1 MIESYIEYV
10 DDQFAENQ
18 DLNTI
23 RNEIRA
29 PSIHEMNN
37 VDFDEIHRQVDLTP
51 FDELIQTTFLQNP
64 EWKEKVRQRK
74 KRLSEMIKQKMSDLQ
89 TGATTWAKFA
99 ASLSRTMGSDAPMIA
114 GFLLLTNKVFNIASD
129 MYNQVVGYEGET
141 GKVAKQFIEKN
152 YTDATLEELHEVS
165 AYYMNCD

>member
-18 DLNTI
+18 DLNII

-74 KRLSEMIKQKMSDLQ
+74 KRLSEMIKRKMSELQ
-89 TGATTWAKFA
+89 TGATTWANFA

-114 GFLLLTNKVFNIASD
+114 GFLLLTNKVFNVASN
-129 MYNQVVGYEGET
+129 MYNQIVGYDGET
-141 GKVAKQFIEKN
+141 GKVAMQFIEKN
-152 YTDATLEELHEVS
+152 YTDATVEDLHEIS
-165 AYYMNCD
+165 ANYM